1 MSNDLKLA
9 IFDLGQVCF
18 RTHLERCYLEWEDMA
33 GIRPGSVSRD
43 FPLDDQY
50 EDYERGTMSGR
61 SYGEYFCM
69 LNELSLDFEEWKEGW
84 NSMFGEIIEPSRK
97 TIKLMQQAGVTVVAL
112 SNTNA
117 THVESWKGRY
127 DELIE
132 SFDHLYLSNEIGMRK
147 PEPRVFEH
155 VLSSHDVGAS
165 QAIYFDDKQEN
176 IRTAERLGIESV
188 LFDDDSLAALWWK
201 RRPVP
206 SPSS

>member
-1 MSNDLKLA
+1 MNNDLKLA

-33 GIRPGSVSRD
+33 VIRPGSVSRD

-61 SYGEYFCM
+61 SYAEYFCM

-84 NSMFGEIIEPSRK
+84 NAMFGEVIQPTFK
-97 TIKLMQQAGVTVVAL
+97 TIQLMKEAGVTVVAL

-117 THVESWKGRY
+117 THVESWKGVY
-127 DELIE
+127 DELVE

-147 PEPRVFEH
+147 PEPRAYEH
-155 VLSSHDVGAS
+155 VLNAHGADAA
-165 QAIYFDDKQEN
+165 QAVYFDDKQEN
-176 IRTAERLGIESV
+176 IKSAARLGIESV
-188 LFDDDSLAALWWK
+188 LFDDDSVVALWWK

-206 SPSS
+206 NPA

>member
-1 MSNDLKLA
+1 MINDLKLA

-61 SYGEYFCM
+61 SYAEYFCM

-84 NSMFGEIIEPSRK
+84 NAMFGEVIEPTRK
-97 TIKLMQQAGVTVVAL
+97 TIVAMKKAGLKVVAL

-117 THVESWKGRY
+117 THVETWQETYG
-127 DELIE
+127 ELMAL
-132 SFDHLYLSNEIGMRK
+132 FDQVYLSNEMGMRK
-147 PEPRVFEH
+147 PEPRVYEH
-155 VLSSHDVGAS
+155 VLNQHECEAS
-165 QAIYFDDKQEN
+165 QAVYFDDKREN
-176 IRTAERLGIESV
+176 ISAGSRVGIESI
-188 LFDDDSLAALWWK
+188 LFDDDSVAALWWK
-201 RRPVP
+201 RRPVE
-206 SPSS
+206 SSVS

>member
-1 MSNDLKLA
+1 
-9 IFDLGQVCF
+9 
-18 RTHLERCYLEWEDMA
+18 MA
-33 GIRPGSVSRD
+33 GIRPVSVSQD

-50 EDYERGTMSGR
+50 EDYERGTMFGR

-69 LNELSLDFEEWKEGW
+69 LNELSLDFEEWKKGW

-97 TIKLMQQAGVTVVAL
+97 TIKLMQQAGVTVVSL

-117 THVESWKGRY
+117 THVESWKDRY

-132 SFDHLYLSNEIGMRK
+132 SFDHLYFSNEIGMRK

-155 VLSSHDVGAS
+155 VLSSHDAGAS

-176 IRTAERLGIESV
+176 IRIAERLGIESV
-188 LFDDDSLAALWWK
+188 LFDDDSLAALWGK

>member
-1 MSNDLKLA
+1 MNNDLKLA

-61 SYGEYFCM
+61 SYAEYFCM
-69 LNELSLDFEEWKEGW
+69 LNELSLDFDEWKEGW
-84 NSMFGEIIEPSRK
+84 NAMFGEIIEPTFK
-97 TIKLMQQAGVTVVAL
+97 TIKLMKAAGVTVVAL

-117 THVESWKGRY
+117 THVETWQGRY
-127 DELIE
+127 DELTAA
-132 SFDHLYLSNEIGMRK
+132 FDHLYLSNEIGMRK

-155 VLSSHDVGAS
+155 VLKAHDAEAS
-165 QAIYFDDKQEN
+165 ETVYFDDKPEN
-176 IRTAERLGIESV
+176 VNAASRLGIEGV
-188 LFDDDSLAALWWK
+188 LFDDDSVAALWWK
-201 RRPVP
+201 RRPAP
-206 SPSS
+206 SAAS

>member
-1 MSNDLKLA
+1 MK
-9 IFDLGQVCF
+9 
-18 RTHLERCYLEWEDMA
+18 
-33 GIRPGSVSRD
+33 
-43 FPLDDQY
+43 
-50 EDYERGTMSGR
+50 
-61 SYGEYFCM
+61 
-69 LNELSLDFEEWKEGW
+69 
-84 NSMFGEIIEPSRK
+84 
-97 TIKLMQQAGVTVVAL
+97 
-112 SNTNA
+112 
-117 THVESWKGRY
+117 SWKGRY

-155 VLSSHDVGAS
+155 VLSSHDAGAS

-206 SPSS
+206 SPSL